1 MTEAFA
7 ALALRTGFAS
17 LAVVGLYSVV
27 SYAVSCRSQDEPLA
41 PDRQGG
47 WALWARNHTNGV
59 LMLEGGTAG
68 HNLLDRRF
76 WSQTR
81 PEADRERLAG
91 RPGPWTAAERIL

>member
-1 MTEAFA
+1 
-7 ALALRTGFAS
+7 
-17 LAVVGLYSVV
+17 
-27 SYAVSCRSQDEPLA
+27 
-41 PDRQGG
+41 
-47 WALWARNHTNGV
+47 
-59 LMLEGGTAG
+59 MLEGGTAG